1 MLINEENIMLETS
14 VEVSL
19 KAELSNNGVVVAID
33 VGVDTVHSLENLSDH
48 AREGFWEWNA

>member
-48 AREGFWEWNA
+48 TREGFWEWNA